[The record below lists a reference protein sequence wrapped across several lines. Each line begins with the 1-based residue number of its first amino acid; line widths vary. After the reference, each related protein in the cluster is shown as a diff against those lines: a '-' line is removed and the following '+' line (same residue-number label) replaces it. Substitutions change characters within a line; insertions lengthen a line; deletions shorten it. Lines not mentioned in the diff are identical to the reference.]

1 MVRRRTLAMQVRY
14 VRSLVWAFGLLL
26 RILFWHYL
34 MENVLGLHTW
44 VERGNLRRWKA
55 YAREF
60 RGFAIAMG
68 GVMIKLGQFIST
80 RVDVLPPEVLVE
92 LAGLQDEV
100 PSVPF
105 AKLRAVIEADIGKIS
120 EKFAWIDEQPV
131 AAASLGQVHRA
142 RLLNGDRVVVKVRR
156 PGIDEICYTDLAA
169 LRIIGRVMMWFPFVS
184 RRANA
189 SALIEEF
196 GRVLLEELS
205 YQHEAYNAARFHALF
220 ADNPYVYVPVVYA
233 EYSSDRVLTM
243 EDVTSIKITDF
254 EAMEAAGINRR
265 AVADR
270 LIDTYLTQVFKERYF
285 HADPHPGN
293 LFVYPL
299 PDDHTNG
306 KGRPFYLIFVDF
318 GMTGT
323 LDEKITAGMINTMAA
338 LIARDPKKLVHSYAE
353 LGFILPNADMARI
366 EEAAQ
371 IAFNRVWGM
380 SMTEIRDMD
389 YKDMQALGKQFNEL
403 LYDMPFY
410 VPQDFL
416 YLGRT
421 LSILSGMATSL
432 DPDYNIWQEV
442 QRFWNV
448 LVRDSVIST
457 GADAGSIPSMLT
469 QQGAQALLNVG
480 QTLVRRA
487 MNPAGEIVERIE
499 KGDLRFPVELST
511 QTQRQLGRLEVQ
523 ERKTT
528 RAVLA
533 GSVLVSAT
541 LLYVNGHAIMSAI
554 AFGVAGLWFLSILL
568 SDEPG

>member
-1 MVRRRTLAMQVRY
+1 MQYRY
-14 VRSLVWAFGLLL
+14 VRSLFWAFGLLL
-26 RILFWHYL
+26 RVVFWHYL
-34 MENVLGLHTW
+34 IENVLGLHDW
-44 VERGNLRRWKA
+44 VERGNIRRWKT

-60 RGFAIAMG
+60 RGFAISMG

-80 RVDVLPPEVLVE
+80 RVDVLPPEVLIE

-105 AKLRAVIEADIGKIS
+105 AKLRDVIETDVGLIS
-120 EKFAWIDEQPV
+120 QKFAWIDEKPV

-156 PGIDEICYTDLAA
+156 PGIDAICYTDLSA

-220 ADNPYVYVPVVYA
+220 DDNPHVYVPVVYG

-254 EAMEAAGINRR
+254 AAMEAAGINRR

-299 PDDHTNG
+299 PNEPVNG

-323 LDEKITAGMINTMAA
+323 LDEKVTAGMINTMAA

-371 IAFNRVWGM
+371 IAFNRVWGL

-389 YKDMQALGKQFNEL
+389 FKDMQALGKQFNEL

-457 GADAGSIPSMLT
+457 GADAGSIQTMLT

-480 QTLVRRA
+480 QTLIRRA
-487 MNPAGEIVERIE
+487 VNPAGEIVERIE
-499 KGDLRFPVELST
+499 KGDLRFPVELSA
-511 QTQRQLGRLEVQ
+511 QTQRQMGRIELQ

-533 GSVLVSAT
+533 GSVLVCAT
-541 LLYVNGHAIMSAI
+541 LLYVNGNAVMSAI

-568 SDEPG
+568 SDESGNGR

>member
-1 MVRRRTLAMQVRY
+1 MLNLTKPGSASVSAANGAKSSAPDNGYHPPQYQPEQPAIAEPPPLTAPVVRRRTLAMQVRY

-299 PDDHTNG
+299 PDDHRNG

-338 LIARDPKKLVHSYAE
+338 LIARDPKKLVQSYAE
-353 LGFILPNADMARI
+353 LGFILPGADMARI

-448 LVRDSVIST
+448 L
-457 GADAGSIPSMLT
+457 
-469 QQGAQALLNVG
+469 
-480 QTLVRRA
+480 
-487 MNPAGEIVERIE
+487 
-499 KGDLRFPVELST
+499 
-511 QTQRQLGRLEVQ
+511 
-523 ERKTT
+523 
-528 RAVLA
+528 
-533 GSVLVSAT
+533 
-541 LLYVNGHAIMSAI
+541 
-554 AFGVAGLWFLSILL
+554 
-568 SDEPG
+568 